1 MIKAVIFDMDGVLVD
16 SEPYHQEA
24 ENIVYSKMGLNISDE
39 EMNSFVGM
47 AMDRLYN
54 TLREKYHLTR
64 TTEDL
69 LEEDTEIRVNVFKS
83 KKKMTPIKGIP
94 ELLKDIK
101 AAGLKIAVA
110 SSSHQD
116 IIKIVLEASSI
127 IDFFDFYLSSFD
139 ESIKH
144 GKPEPDIYLKAASM
158 LSEKPENC
166 IVIEDSFNGVTA
178 ATKAGIKC
186 IGYKNP
192 ASGNQDLSA
201 ATVIID
207 DYTKIDVAF
216 IKSL

>member
-16 SEPYHQEA
+16 SEPYHIEA
-24 ENIVYSKMGLNISDE
+24 ENIIYSKMGLNISDE

-47 AMDRLYN
+47 AMDRLYD

-64 TTEDL
+64 TTEDFL
-69 LEEDTEIRVNVFKS
+69 AEDTEIRINAFKN
-83 KKKMTPIKGIP
+83 KGKMTPIKGIP

-139 ESIKH
+139 ESVKH

-207 DYTKIDVAF
+207 DYTKIDVTF